1 MVGGFLKKT
10 KNMIH
15 VKKDR
20 ESGAAGEYIDLAEME
35 FPDEAAA
42 LSGARSVVKVAE
54 INGYD
59 DLADLTSEL
68 YNGNILVVDFT
79 MMANDDLELKR
90 VIEELKSVAKD
101 TGGDVAGIAKNLL
114 MATPGGIKISRKK
127 IRPGF

>member
-10 KNMIH
+10 KKMIPTRREH
-15 VKKDR
+15 DR
-20 ESGAAGEYIDLAEME
+20 SSAGEYIDLAEME
-35 FPDEAAA
+35 FPDEGAA
-42 LSGARSVVKVAE
+42 LSGARSIVKVAE

-59 DLADLTSEL
+59 DLSELTDEL
-68 YNGNILVVDFT
+68 YNGNILVIDFT

-90 VIEELKSVAKD
+90 VIGELKSVAKD
-101 TGGDVAGIAKNLL
+101 TGGDVAGIAKNIL